1 MTFPLTDDFKCNS
14 RAIFNKYAF
23 YSALKF
29 EMINARLID
38 GLNCQEN
45 DCATEP
51 NYLNEC
57 YEDSFLSRLQIVQS

>member
-23 YSALKF
+23 YSTLKF

-45 DCATEP
+45 DCATDTKLLERM
-51 NYLNEC
+51 L
-57 YEDSFLSRLQIVQS
+57 